1 MSFSSN
7 SDLAV
12 SRTQTEQ
19 AILQFCAYC
28 FSVWVSMRLRLTL
41 FWYNKQP
48 PFLDEKLT
56 YSICLGLLAS
66 KRTILHPLTW
76 RDGRIYVRFCRD
88 QIFNQIFFAMAR
100 LSRARAPLKL
110 FWYPNYSI
118 VLVHF
123 IGVFLVKSFVV
134 TSLLNH
140 VTLRMSNDIL

>member
-56 YSICLGLLAS
+56 YSICVGLPAS
-66 KRTILHPLTW
+66 KRAISHPLTW
-76 RDGRIYVRFCRD
+76 RDERIYGRLCQD
-88 QIFNQIFFAMAR
+88 QHFNQIFLAMAR

-123 IGVFLVKSFVV
+123 IGVFLVNSFVV

-140 VTLRMSNDIL
+140 VTLRMSNEIL